1 MELDCWDGDNNDPE
15 ITHGFFM
22 CQTIRFKVRK
32 LLGHLAAKT
41 QPIKNRQSFLLKCKE
56 TNEAMLHNAILSYY
70 TGVRRHQLGM
80 INRHSISTR

>member
-56 TNEAMLHNAILSYY
+56 THEAMLHNAYILNLVPIILLYASE
-70 TGVRRHQLGM
+70 TS
-80 INRHSISTR
+80 SIRYD